1 MKTIVAAIIASTFL
15 IGGAFAQPPAASSVA
30 MARSADAKHSTEIE
44 KHIKDLHARLKITP
58 AEESQWDTV
67 AQTMR
72 DNASELDSAIEKR
85 ASIANNAT
93 AIDDLNAYGDIVQ
106 AHANAI
112 KKLSEAFS
120 SLYSAMPDEQKKLAD
135 NVFAQRAHEGK
146 KVASK

>member
-1 MKTIVAAIIASTFL
+1 MKTIVAALIASTFL
-15 IGGAFAQPPAASSVA
+15 IGSAFAQSPAASSVA
-30 MARSADAKHSTEIE
+30 MARSADAKHSAEIE

-58 AEESQWDTV
+58 AEEAQWDAV

-72 DNASELDSAIEKR
+72 GNASELDSAIEKR

-106 AHANAI
+106 AHADAI

-120 SLYSAMPDEQKKLAD
+120 SLYSSMPDEQKKLAD

-146 KVASK
+146 KVASR